1 MVELLLIVALLL
13 FILVR
18 EWIMWKELQKL
29 VDKIISRDYSEYTSG
44 IREVIEA
51 KKEKKDNDFNKML
64 KI

>member
-1 MVELLLIVALLL
+1 
-13 FILVR
+13 
-18 EWIMWKELQKL
+18 MWKELQKL